1 MIVIAAIAKSIL
13 ENKARKITQKFWM
26 KPWLHRRSQHGV
38 FNFLLQGIKLEDQK
52 DYKKLLQN
60 FTKCF

>member
-52 DYKKLLQN
+52 KLLQN